1 MEHNDFI
8 RVVKSMDIGMQV
20 SLSESFNIVAADF
33 VSNGVPL
40 VGSPDIE

>member
-1 MEHNDFI
+1 MDHSDFI
-8 RVVKSMDIGMQV
+8 SIVKSMDIGMQV

-33 VSNGVPL
+33 VSNGIPL